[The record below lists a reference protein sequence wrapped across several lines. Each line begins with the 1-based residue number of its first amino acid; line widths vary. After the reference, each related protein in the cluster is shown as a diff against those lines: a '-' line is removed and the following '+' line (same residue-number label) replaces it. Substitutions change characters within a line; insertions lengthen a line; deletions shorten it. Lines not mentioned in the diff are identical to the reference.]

1 MPFFNTKELGKG
13 TGLGLATVY
22 SIVTQHAGFIHVY
35 SEPLQG
41 SLFRVYLPITEG
53 AGGVSPE
60 KPAMPL
66 IANLG
71 GSETIPFA
79 EDLESIREMAC
90 QALSG
95 LGYHALAAVDGEDA
109 LRLCERKP
117 LQSPSWM
124 YSCQNLADRLR
135 RLERFKSLPLGYIS
149 GYSPQCDNAA
159 LAASHAHYLQKPY
172 SPSTLSQLVREILDQ
187 AKVSGTH

>member
-1 MPFFNTKELGKG
+1 
-13 TGLGLATVY
+13 VY
-22 SIVTQHAGFIHVY
+22 SIVKQHAGFIHVY

-41 SLFRVYLPITEG
+41 SLFRVYLPIIEG

-66 IANLG
+66 ISNLR
-71 GSETIPFA
+71 GSETILFA
-79 EDLESIREMAC
+79 EDHESIREMAC

-95 LGYHALAAVDGEDA
+95 LGYHVLAAVDGEDA

-124 YSCQNLADRLR
+124 
-135 RLERFKSLPLGYIS
+135 
-149 GYSPQCDNAA
+149 
-159 LAASHAHYLQKPY
+159 
-172 SPSTLSQLVREILDQ
+172 
-187 AKVSGTH
+187 